1 MILQALLNKYLE
13 VTVVQKTS
21 EGLTAYPCLL
31 VLDAHRVS
39 LGIVMAVGHHFT
51 AEPIPVAEVQKNS
64 LFKAVQRQYLVT
76 VQSE

>member
-1 MILQALLNKYLE
+1 MILQALLSKYLE

-21 EGLTAYPCLL
+21 EGLTTYPCLL

-39 LGIVMAVGHHFT
+39 LVKVAAVGFT
-51 AEPIPVAEVQKNS
+51 AEPIQVPEVQKNS